1 MHTKLGH
8 WALALASVCLPLS
21 VQANDANKPAVIN
34 LVGRPVPDV
43 DSLPMDHYGKLVRY
57 GRALTVE
64 TFRYIGP
71 EVKDPNMRYAG
82 NNLACASCHQDAAA
96 RANAI
101 PWIGVTAVFPQY
113 RGREDDISTV
123 EERINGCLQR
133 SMNGRPLPYDSREMK
148 AFVAYMHFL
157 SQGIPVGAKI
167 EGAGMK
173 QITLPNRAADPV
185 AGKALYAKHC
195 VRCHGADGQGQRVGV
210 KGDGL
215 GYENPPLWGPDSFN
229 TGAGMNRL
237 TFAARFIRHNMTDV
251 KLTDEEAYD
260 IAAYVVSQPR
270 PVKADLEKDFPA
282 RYNKPVDAAFPP
294 YMDGVSP
301 EQHKYG
307 PFQPLL
313 EKQKKLTEE
322 YKARQA
328 AAK

>member
-1 MHTKLGH
+1 MKNHYGILT
-8 WALALASVCLPLS
+8 LALASAFASHAAL
-21 VQANDANKPAVIN
+21 ANDAAKPAAIN
-34 LVGRPVPDV
+34 LVGRAVPDV

-57 GRALTVE
+57 GRDLTAE

-82 NNLACASCHQDAAA
+82 NNLACASCHQDAAT

-101 PWIGVTAVFPQY
+101 PWIGATAAFPQY
-113 RGREDDISTV
+113 RGREDDISTI
-123 EERINGCLQR
+123 EERVNGCMQR
-133 SMNGRPLPYDSREMK
+133 SMNGRPLPNDSREMK
-148 AFVAYMHFL
+148 AYVAYMHFL
-157 SQGIPVGAKI
+157 SRGIPVGATI

-173 QITLPNRAADPV
+173 QIAMPNRAADPQ
-185 AGKALYAKHC
+185 AGKALYAKNC
-195 VRCHGADGQGQRVGV
+195 VRCHGEDGQGQRVGA
-210 KGDGL
+210 KGDRL

-237 TFAARFIRHNMTDV
+237 SFAARFIRHNMTDV

-260 IAAYVVSQPR
+260 IAAYIVSQPR

-282 RYNKPVDAAFPP
+282 RFNKPVDAAFPP

-307 PFQPLL
+307 PFQPLM
-313 EKQKKLTEE
+313 EKQKKLSEE